1 MVENKCEDCGKV
13 LIGSLGIITHYKTIH
28 KKVPPGYSNQH
39 LCDICAKVFTNKSN
53 LNGHMKRMH
62 PTDNQAPSYTKNY
75 NSKFPKKYRP
85 EARHGNCPHCN
96 KLYRTREGLKEHIL
110 GNIHRFSYCS

>member
-1 MVENKCEDCGKV
+1 MLRSAIVKWDVPG
-13 LIGSLGIITHYKTIH
+13 LYKY
-28 KKVPPGYSNQH
+28 KEFLALGYSNQH

-62 PTDNQAPSYTKNY
+62 PTDNQAPSYTKTY

-110 GNIHRFSYCS
+110 GNIHRKWQNVDF